1 MLHWRKQD
9 IAQSSAT
16 AVNQAAI
23 GAVQNNRPG
32 QSGETGLSSMKM
44 SDWYVRPAMILT
56 AFALFCGLMYN
67 AAVSL
72 WQVLDRPIGQLSVSG
87 NTQYLQPH
95 KLLDK
100 LALIPRSAGA
110 NASLLSIDIHEL
122 QQRALE
128 DPWVNSAAIK
138 RQWPPA
144 IKVTVEEQVAVAKWG
159 KKGLLN
165 HQGDIFIPEHAVAFD
180 FLPLLNGPSTDTARV
195 MDQYHTL
202 SQFFKGG
209 ETYMLG
215 LTLQARGAWTLLLNN
230 QIEVELG
237 REQVLA
243 RLRRFI
249 QLYKGHLY
257 RKGTQIERV
266 DVRYSNGVA
275 VKWRPVLDQVK
286 LTTSKVL

>member
-9 IAQSSAT
+9 IAQSIAG
-16 AVNQAAI
+16 AENQAVTAQL
-23 GAVQNNRPG
+23 QNIQAAR
-32 QSGETGLSSMKM
+32 SSDNNLVATKM

-67 AAVSL
+67 AAVTL

-87 NTQYLQPH
+87 NTQYLQPQQ
-95 KLLDK
+95 LLTK
-100 LALIPRSAGA
+100 LAIIPQSFGA
-110 NASLLSIDIHEL
+110 NASLLSIDIQQL

-165 HQGDIFIPEHAVAFD
+165 HQGDIFIPEDTVNLD

-215 LTLQARGAWTLLLNN
+215 LTLQARGAWTLLLSN

-243 RLRRFI
+243 RLRRFL
-249 QLYKGHLY
+249 QLYRGHLY
-257 RKGTQIERV
+257 LKGSQIERV

-275 VKWRPVLDQVK
+275 VKWRAVLEQ
-286 LTTSKVL
+286 TEAN

>member
-9 IAQSSAT
+9 IAQSSASG
-16 AVNQAAI
+16 VNQAATTTA
-23 GAVQNNRPG
+23 GNGQTVQPSDSDL
-32 QSGETGLSSMKM
+32 QAIKM
-44 SDWYVRPAMILT
+44 SDGYVRPAMILT

-67 AAVSL
+67 AAGAL
-72 WQVLDRPIGQLSVSG
+72 WKVLDRPIEQLSVTG
-87 NTQYLQPH
+87 NTQYLQPQQ
-95 KLLDK
+95 LMAK
-100 LALIPRSAGA
+100 LATVVQHGTKSG
-110 NASLLSIDIHEL
+110 SLLSIDIHEL

-128 DPWVNSAAIK
+128 DPWVNSAAIR

-144 IKVTVEEQVAVAKWG
+144 VKVTVEEQVAVAKWG
-159 KKGLLN
+159 GKGLLN
-165 HQGDIFIPEHAVAFD
+165 HQGDIFIPEDTVSLD

-209 ETYMLG
+209 DTYMLG

-243 RLRRFI
+243 RLRRFL
-249 QLYKGHLY
+249 QLYRGHLY
-257 RKGTQIERV
+257 LKGPQIERV

-275 VKWRPVLDQVK
+275 VKWRPGLEQIQVN
-286 LTTSKVL
+286 

>member
-9 IAQSSAT
+9 IAQSIAG
-16 AVNQAAI
+16 AENQAVTAQL
-23 GAVQNNRPG
+23 QNIQAAR
-32 QSGETGLSSMKM
+32 SSDNNLVATKM

-67 AAVSL
+67 AAVTL

-87 NTQYLQPH
+87 NTQYLQPQQ
-95 KLLDK
+95 LLTK
-100 LALIPRSAGA
+100 LAILPQNFGA
-110 NASLLSIDIHEL
+110 NASLLSIDIQQL

-165 HQGDIFIPEHAVAFD
+165 HQGDIFIPEDTVNLD

-215 LTLQARGAWTLLLNN
+215 LTLQARGAWTLLLSN

-243 RLRRFI
+243 RLRRFL
-249 QLYKGHLY
+249 QLYRGHLY
-257 RKGTQIERV
+257 LKGSQIERV

-275 VKWRPVLDQVK
+275 VKWRAVLEQ
-286 LTTSKVL
+286 TEEN